1 MQNFKKQNTENSETK
16 FENHISVELDVLY
29 QFFPYP
35 ANSVKI
41 NAYSKRLTD
50 LGISSQAIKSFVGY
64 QIDNVGVFPSYY
76 EILTYLNKN
85 NLITGQNKRPNYPRC
100 RLCGDSNG
108 TGLWDAMR
116 NDGLRVTLLC
126 LCNKENYRESLFLYD
141 PNNHTAK
148 NGIYSYSDAKSFIR
162 SNEN

>member
-1 MQNFKKQNTENSETK
+1 MNFDDGEEPK
-16 FENHISVELDVLY
+16 FENHILVELDVLY
-29 QFFPYP
+29 KFHPYP
-35 ANSVKI
+35 ANQAKI

-50 LGISSQAIKSFVGY
+50 LGVSSQAIKSFVGY
-64 QIDNVGVFPSYY
+64 QIDNVGAFPCYS

-85 NLITGQNKRPNYPRC
+85 NLITGQNKRQNYPRC

-108 TGLWDAMR
+108 AGLWDAMR

-126 LCNKENYRESLFLYD
+126 RCNKENYRESLFLYD
-141 PNNHTAK
+141 LNNHTAK

-162 SNEN
+162 SNED